1 MYLLIFFI
9 IFLIL
14 LFIGAPIYM
23 SMIIPSIVYCL
34 LNPNLPHLMI
44 IQKLMTALNSFPLMA
59 VPFFILAADIMN
71 SGSITDRIFGFAKAM
86 VGKYRGGLGYVNIL
100 SSVIFSGMS
109 GSALAD
115 VGGLGQIEIK
125 AMRDAGYDDEFTMG
139 ITMASSTVGPII
151 PPSLPMV
158 VYASFA
164 SVSTGALFFGGIIPG
179 LLMSFLLAI
188 QCYFIAKKRN
198 YPREKN
204 ITFREKFIA
213 FKKSFLA
220 LLMPV
225 IIIGGIWTGKFTATE
240 AAMMA
245 IVYAVIL
252 TVFVYRIIK
261 PAQLVKIIINSLNN
275 MFPILFVVAGA
286 TLFSFIINYEK
297 VDQYVMNFFINLT
310 DNKYVILFCVN
321 ILILVLGMFFDNIV
335 AILLMAP
342 IVQPLCNIYGISMVH
357 IGVVIVFNLM
367 IGLLTPPVGASLY
380 LMASITNYKVSTVI
394 RWVLPWLL
402 PLAATLI
409 LITYCDWF
417 VLFLPR
423 LLGFAK

>member
-1 MYLLIFFI
+1 
-9 IFLIL
+9 
-14 LFIGAPIYM
+14 
-23 SMIIPSIVYCL
+23 
-34 LNPNLPHLMI
+34 
-44 IQKLMTALNSFPLMA
+44 MTALNSFPLMA

-71 SGSITDRIFGFAKAM
+71 SGGITDRIFGFAKAM

-125 AMRDAGYDDEFTMG
+125 AMRDAGYDDEFTLG

-213 FKKSFLA
+213 FRKSFLA

-225 IIIGGIWTGKFTATE
+225 IIIGGIWTGMFTATE

-245 IVYAVIL
+245 IVYAIIL
-252 TVFVYRIIK
+252 TVFIYRIIK

-297 VDQYVMNFFINLT
+297 VDQYIMNFFIKLT
-310 DNKYVILFCVN
+310 DNKYILLLCVN
-321 ILILVLGMFFDNIV
+321 ILVLVLGMFFDNIV
-335 AILLMAP
+335 AILLLAP
-342 IVQPLCNIYGISMVH
+342 IVQPLCNIYGISMIH

-394 RWVLPWLL
+394 KWALPWLL
-402 PLAATLI
+402 PLLATLL